1 MLFKHLRS
9 SIKQA
14 QRKDPTARSWLFIL
28 LTYPGIHAQSIH
40 RFAHVLYKLRL
51 RLLARIVSGFG
62 RFLTGIE
69 IHAGA
74 QIGYGFFIDH
84 GMGIV
89 IGETTI
95 IGNNVTLYQGVTL
108 GGVSFQPGKRHPTI
122 EDNVTIYTGAAVLGN
137 ITIGEG
143 SVIASGSVV
152 LKDVPPNATVVGVP
166 GRIVGE
172 KTPLEKRLDDLEQQ
186 VAELQ
191 SKLSNEKV

>member
-9 SIKQA
+9 SIRQA
-14 QRKDPTARSWLFIL
+14 KLKDPTARSTLMIL

-40 RFAHVLYKLRL
+40 RVAHFFYKIHLRL
-51 RLLARIVSGFG
+51 IARIISGFG

-89 IGETTI
+89 IGETTV

-122 EDNVTIYTGAAVLGN
+122 GDNVTIYTGAAVLGN

-143 SVIASGSVV
+143 AVIASGSVV
-152 LKDVPPNATVVGVP
+152 LKDIPANATVVGVP

-172 KTPLEKRLDDLEQQ
+172 KTALEMRVEALEQHVETLTKQ
-186 VAELQ
+186 LMG
-191 SKLSNEKV
+191 K